1 MNTIMHIKE
10 QSKWNVLML
19 KKSTYLNFKDEN
31 NDKHPKFKVGDHERT
46 SK

>member
-1 MNTIMHIKE
+1 MKRID
-10 QSKWNVLML
+10 V

-31 NDKHPKFKVGDHERT
+31 NDKHPKFKVGYHERT